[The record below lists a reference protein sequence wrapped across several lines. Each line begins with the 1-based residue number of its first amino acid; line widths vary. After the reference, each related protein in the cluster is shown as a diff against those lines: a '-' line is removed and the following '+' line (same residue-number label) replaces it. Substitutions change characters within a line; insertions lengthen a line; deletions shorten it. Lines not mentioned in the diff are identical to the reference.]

1 MTDSEPPKLDPISQG
16 SGFDVPTMSSLNSD
30 SVQDTKQSFYGSE
43 VQLQSSPFAVECR
56 LTPLWQSSE
65 LLA

>member
-1 MTDSEPPKLDPISQG
+1 MTDSEPPKLDPISRS

-30 SVQDTKQSFYGSE
+30 SVQDTKQGLYGSE
-43 VQLQSSPFAVECR
+43 VQLQSPCAVECR

>member
-1 MTDSEPPKLDPISQG
+1 MTDSEPPKLDPVSQS
-16 SGFDVPTMSSLNSD
+16 SGFDIPTMSSLNGD
-30 SVQDTKQSFYGSE
+30 SVQDTKQGFYGSE

-56 LTPLWQSSE
+56 LIPLWQSPE